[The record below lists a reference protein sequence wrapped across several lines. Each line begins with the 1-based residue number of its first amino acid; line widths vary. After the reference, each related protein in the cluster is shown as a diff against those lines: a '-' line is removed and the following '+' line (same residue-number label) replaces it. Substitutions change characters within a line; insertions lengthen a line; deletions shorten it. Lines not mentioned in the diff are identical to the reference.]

1 MMKNKQ
7 EIIDSC
13 AIISNEIRT
22 LRKLVRTEKLDY
34 LETCLECIND
44 ILSDFHTTK
53 EQRIKNLNDYFN
65 GNN

>member
-44 ILSDFHTTK
+44 ILSDFHTDK
-53 EQRIKNLNDYFN
+53 EKRIKNLNDYFN
-65 GNN
+65 G